1 MEGIICGPS
10 ALSYLRTPPQV
21 LDLLPSIPISRDRAT
36 QTFISTSP
44 AFKELFGETVHT
56 LVSSVSEHTNAKH
69 IKQHLWS
76 GPLPPQATIDDPAVG
91 IVTSPLLTL
100 LTLAQHCTDIELA
113 MIMHEFCGEFA
124 VYRPSDE
131 VEKALPKTNDAR
143 LAYGWERAPS
153 KDKRPSSLWQRS
165 HLVEPHELASFA
177 REVRGHRGARRFER
191 AAAMLQG
198 VTLSPL
204 EVRTALLMGLPRT
217 LGGRGIKIETNATIR
232 FTQAASKIAHR
243 SYCIADILITS
254 PDGTHVV
261 DVECQGASVHD
272 GIEARISDADRTTAL
287 ESMGVS
293 VILVSHDQIASHDS
307 FNVVMDLVERELG
320 QRLPAQ
326 TSRMVK
332 SEEALRGDLFQE
344 WETLGMAQND
354 GKVDASAR
362 TRAEAKAKA
371 RGGAKAAAKPGTPKH
386 KAEKNAVAAT
396 EAKAKAKE
404 TTMAKPKQTP
414 KR

>member
-1 MEGIICGPS
+1 M
-10 ALSYLRTPPQV
+10 
-21 LDLLPSIPISRDRAT
+21 
-36 QTFISTSP
+36 
-44 AFKELFGETVHT
+44 
-56 LVSSVSEHTNAKH
+56 
-69 IKQHLWS
+69 
-76 GPLPPQATIDDPAVG
+76 
-91 IVTSPLLTL
+91 TSPLLTL

-131 VEKALPKTNDAR
+131 VEKVLPKTNDAR

-191 AAAMLQG
+191 AAAMLLG

-204 EVRTALLMGLPRT
+204 EVRTALLMDLPRT
-217 LGGRGIKIETNATIR
+217 LGGRGIRIETNATIR

-354 GKVDASAR
+354 GKVNASAR

-371 RGGAKAAAKPGTPKH
+371 RDGAKAAAKPGTPKH
-386 KAEKNAVAAT
+386 KAEKNASSAT
-396 EAKAKAKE
+396 EAKE

>member
-21 LDLLPSIPISRDRAT
+21 LDLLPSIPISQDRAT

-91 IVTSPLLTL
+91 TVTSPLLTL

-131 VEKALPKTNDAR
+131 VEKVLPKTNDAR

-243 SYCIADILITS
+243 SYCIADILITP

-272 GIEARISDADRTTAL
+272 GARVDGR
-287 ESMGVS
+287 
-293 VILVSHDQIASHDS
+293 
-307 FNVVMDLVERELG
+307 ERYPR
-320 QRLPAQ
+320 QP
-326 TSRMVK
+326 
-332 SEEALRGDLFQE
+332 
-344 WETLGMAQND
+344 
-354 GKVDASAR
+354 
-362 TRAEAKAKA
+362 
-371 RGGAKAAAKPGTPKH
+371 
-386 KAEKNAVAAT
+386 
-396 EAKAKAKE
+396 
-404 TTMAKPKQTP
+404 
-414 KR
+414 

>member
-21 LDLLPSIPISRDRAT
+21 LDLLPSIPISQDRAT

-91 IVTSPLLTL
+91 TVTSPLLTL

-131 VEKALPKTNDAR
+131 VEKVLPKTNDAR

-287 ESMGVS
+287 ESMGVD

-344 WETLGMAQND
+344 WETLGMAQDD
-354 GKVDASAR
+354 GKIDASAR

-396 EAKAKAKE
+396 EAKK
-404 TTMAKPKQTP
+404 TTVAKPKQTP

>member
-21 LDLLPSIPISRDRAT
+21 LDLLPSIPISQDRAT

-44 AFKELFGETVHT
+44 AFKELFRETVHT
-56 LVSSVSEHTNAKH
+56 LVSSVSEHTNAEH

-91 IVTSPLLTL
+91 TVTSPL

-131 VEKALPKTNDAR
+131 VEKVLPKTNDAR

-344 WETLGMAQND
+344 WETLEMAQND

-396 EAKAKAKE
+396 EAKAKE

>member
-21 LDLLPSIPISRDRAT
+21 LDLLPSIPTSQDRAT

-56 LVSSVSEHTNAKH
+56 LVSNVSEHTNAKH

-91 IVTSPLLTL
+91 TVTSPLLTL
-100 LTLAQHCTDIELA
+100 LTLARHCTDIELA

-131 VEKALPKTNDAR
+131 VEKVLPKTNDAR

-261 DVECQGASVHD
+261 DVECQGASVHE
-272 GIEARISDADRTTAL
+272 GIEVRVSDANRTTAL

-320 QRLPAQ
+320 QCLPAQ

-371 RGGAKAAAKPGTPKH
+371 RGGAKAATKPGTAKH
-386 KAEKNAVAAT
+386 KAEKNAIAAT
-396 EAKAKAKE
+396 EAKAKE

>member
-1 MEGIICGPS
+1 MPCAPTYLGIPEVGYLIGALFIKGESMEGIICGPS

-21 LDLLPSIPISRDRAT
+21 LDLLPSIPISQDRAT

-91 IVTSPLLTL
+91 TVTSPLLTL

-131 VEKALPKTNDAR
+131 VEKVLPKTNDAR

-153 KDKRPSSLWQRS
+153 KDKRPSSLWQ
-165 HLVEPHELASFA
+165 
-177 REVRGHRGARRFER
+177 
-191 AAAMLQG
+191 
-198 VTLSPL
+198 
-204 EVRTALLMGLPRT
+204 
-217 LGGRGIKIETNATIR
+217 
-232 FTQAASKIAHR
+232 R

-293 VILVSHDQIASHDS
+293 VILVSHDQIASRDS

-396 EAKAKAKE
+396 EAKAKE

>member
-21 LDLLPSIPISRDRAT
+21 LDLLPSIPISQDRAT

-56 LVSSVSEHTNAKH
+56 LVSSVSEHTNAEH

-91 IVTSPLLTL
+91 TVTSPLLTL

-131 VEKALPKTNDAR
+131 VEKVLPKTNDAR

-272 GIEARISDADRTTAL
+272 GIEARISDANRTTAL

-320 QRLPAQ
+320 QRIPAQ

-332 SEEALRGDLFQE
+332 SEKALRGDLFQE

-371 RGGAKAAAKPGTPKH
+371 RGGAKAAAKPGTAKH

-396 EAKAKAKE
+396 EAKAKE
-404 TTMAKPKQTP
+404 TTVAKPKQTP